1 MDLFSYIQIWITI
14 LEMLNKFIN
23 KILIDYK
30 RMKLSVSMPSSKK
43 YRFLSS
49 LYVVLF
55 FEIVY
60 FLSSGNVILSLI
72 LLGLGAILIIFRLLI
87 FPHRNSYWFNLKQQ
101 LSDILLNK
109 KILLSD
115 NSNDSTDLTF
125 IRQQN
130 FPLLINPELIDNTPI
145 NFENKQGIIQ
155 ELRSI
160 GLDGILICLFLV
172 KNNKVFCSAKNIFR
186 AVNLPQ
192 TSGYRHMQ
200 KLLNLNY
207 IYTKSTFDNPHRNYF
222 QLTVDGNFLIY
233 DLYKIIKF

>member
-1 MDLFSYIQIWITI
+1 
-14 LEMLNKFIN
+14 MLNKFIN